1 MTRRLILAA
10 ALVAVLAL
18 AAAAPALAKQQA
30 ASEMYGWDLQL
41 RNTITTQ
48 YSADM
53 TYVDF
58 TAWAAAHQVTI
69 VDNNKTPD
77 NPADDTTYKGVA
89 LKTLVG
95 YFDDADKT
103 TFNTALASGGYNVV
117 VMGMDG
123 FTGTFAAADVASLG
137 DKVILANLANDAP
150 LVVPT
155 ATLGS
160 TGAASWKPNWPLKV
174 VSNEG
179 SVTGKMKPGGVVRV
193 SIFPTVQPA
202 VQAAAQAEPMG
213 WDLQLRNTKTKK
225 YGADMTYKQWTAWAV
240 KHAVTVDSTVDTST
254 VAYTGV
260 ALKSLVGYFDDN
272 NRKTFNVKL
281 AKKGYW
287 VTILGMD
294 GFSYSWSSKAI
305 AALGAKVIVANLAD
319 TQPLPVP
326 KAFLNSDN
334 QPEWVPDWPLRV
346 VSNDPGVEVN
356 AKVQGIVRLTI
367 VAKEPRTAPF

>member
-1 MTRRLILAA
+1 MTRRLILAT
-10 ALVAVLAL
+10 ALVAALAL
-18 AAAAPALAKQQA
+18 LAVAPALAKQQA

-41 RNTITTQ
+41 RNTISTQ

-53 TYVDF
+53 TYVAF

-77 NPADDTTYKGVA
+77 DPADDTTYKGVA

-150 LVVPT
+150 LVVPA

-160 TGAASWKPNWPLKV
+160 NGAASWKPNWPLRV

-193 SIFPTVQPA
+193 SIFPTVDP
-202 VQAAAQAEPMG
+202 AAAAEPMG

-367 VAKEPRTAPF
+367 VAKEPKTAPF